1 MALSVSETLS
11 LARPARRR
19 QIWSVGGGKGGIG
32 KSLIAASI
40 GWQLARMGQQVVLVD
55 ADLGGANL
63 HTCLGLSAPERTLA
77 DFVRRRVDTLEEA
90 LVDTGVPRLRLLSG
104 AEDMFTAANIKH
116 MQKVRVLR
124 RLRDLDVDVVLI
136 DVGAG
141 TSFNS
146 LDFFLLS
153 DVAILAAVPEPS
165 SIENGYR
172 FVKSAL
178 YRKLRSAAPSPEV
191 RELVDA
197 ASDPR
202 NELGLRT
209 PVDLLARVEQE
220 DAEAG
225 ATLRREASAFRPR
238 LVINEVRDERDIA
251 IGHQLVAAC
260 QRHLGLQ
267 ASYAGYV
274 HYEDA
279 VWRTVRRRRLF
290 MADAPTSRAAE
301 EIRRITRDLFKGR
314 GEGPDHLMERG
325 GDDLYDVLG
334 LQPGAAHEQIER
346 AYRFCLDM
354 YGDGALATYTL
365 LDPVDLERVRS
376 CLRKAHEVLTDPE
389 RRRAYD
395 EVLGFSPPEAQV
407 IPFPAARPSGEEE
420 KDELPEVLTG
430 PDLKRIREARGV
442 SLRQMSNITK
452 IGTRFLEYI
461 EADHFTFLPAPIYL
475 KGFLKEYARMVS
487 LDPRRVSEA
496 YMKRLAPSG

>member
-19 QIWSVGGGKGGIG
+19 QVWSVGGGKGGIG
-32 KSLIAASI
+32 KSLISASV

-63 HTCLGLSAPERTLA
+63 HTCLGISAPERTLT
-77 DFVRRRVDTLEEA
+77 DFVQRRVDTLEEA
-90 LVDTGVPRLRLLSG
+90 LVETGTPRLRLLSG
-104 AEDMFTAANIKH
+104 AEDTFTSANIMH
-116 MQKVRVLR
+116 MQKVRLLR
-124 RLRDLDVDVVLI
+124 KLRELDVDVVLI

-153 DVAILAAVPEPS
+153 DVAIMAAVPEPS

-178 YRKLRSAAPSPEV
+178 YRRLRSAAPSPEA
-191 RELVDA
+191 RALVDA

-202 NELGLRT
+202 NDLGLRT
-209 PVDLLARVEQE
+209 PLDLLARVEQE

-225 ATLRREASAFRPR
+225 ATLRREMSSFQPCF
-238 LVINEVRDERDIA
+238 VVNEVRDERDVA

-260 QRHLGLQ
+260 QRHLGLRT
-267 ASYAGYV
+267 SYAGYV

-279 VWRTVRRRRLF
+279 VWRAIRRRRLF

-301 EIRRITRDLFKGR
+301 EIRRLTRDLFKGDAQ
-314 GEGPDHLMERG
+314 GPAHLIARG

-334 LQPGAAHEQIER
+334 LQPGASSGQIER
-346 AYRFCLDM
+346 AYRFCLEM

-365 LDPVDLERVRS
+365 LEPGDLERVRA
-376 CLRKAHEVLTDPE
+376 CLHRAHAVLTDPE

-395 EVLGFSPPEAQV
+395 EVLGFAPPEAQV
-407 IPFPAARPSGEEE
+407 IPFPSAQPGASDEEAVP
-420 KDELPEVLTG
+420 DVLTG
-430 PDLKRIREARGV
+430 PDLRRIREARGV
-442 SLRQMSNITK
+442 TLRQISNITK

-461 EADHFTFLPAPIYL
+461 EGDRFSFLPAPIYL
-475 KGFLKEYARMVS
+475 KGFLKEYARTVS

>member
-1 MALSVSETLS
+1 MALSVSETLP

-19 QIWSVGGGKGGIG
+19 QVWSVGGGKGGIG
-32 KSLIAASI
+32 KSLIAASV

-63 HTCLGLSAPERTLA
+63 HTCLGLPAPERTLA
-77 DFVRRRVDTLEEA
+77 DFVQRRVDTLEEA
-90 LVDTGVPRLRLLSG
+90 LVDTGIPRLKLLSG

-116 MQKVRVLR
+116 MQKVRILR
-124 RLRDLDVDVVLI
+124 KLRDLDVDVVLI

-178 YRKLRSAAPSPEV
+178 YRRLRSAAPSPEV
-191 RELVDA
+191 RQLVDA

-209 PVDLLARVEQE
+209 PLDLLARVEEE
-220 DAEAG
+220 DREAG
-225 ATLRREASAFRPR
+225 ARLRREISAFRPR
-238 LVINEVRDERDIA
+238 FVLNEVRDERDIA

-260 QRHLGLQ
+260 HRHLGLQ
-267 ASYAGYV
+267 ATYAGYV

-279 VWRTVRRRRLF
+279 VWRSVRRRRLF

-301 EIRRITRDLFKGR
+301 EIRRVTRDLFKGD
-314 GEGPDHLMERG
+314 GEEPPHLIARG

-334 LQPGAAHEQIER
+334 LQPGASRDQIER
-346 AYRFCLDM
+346 AYRFSLDM
-354 YGDGALATYTL
+354 YREGALATYTL
-365 LDPVDLERVRS
+365 LDPADLERVRS
-376 CLRKAHEVLTDPE
+376 CLHRAHAVLTDPE

-395 EVLGFSPPEAQV
+395 DVLGFAPPEAQV
-407 IPFPAARPSGEEE
+407 IPFPGVRPSEEDAE
-420 KDELPEVLTG
+420 ELPEVLTG

-442 SLRQMSNITK
+442 TLRQMSNNTK

-461 EADHFTFLPAPIYL
+461 ESDRFSFLPAPIYL
-475 KGFLKEYARMVS
+475 KGFLKEYARTVS
-487 LDPRRVSEA
+487 LDPRLVSEA
-496 YMKRLAPSG
+496 YMRRLAPGC